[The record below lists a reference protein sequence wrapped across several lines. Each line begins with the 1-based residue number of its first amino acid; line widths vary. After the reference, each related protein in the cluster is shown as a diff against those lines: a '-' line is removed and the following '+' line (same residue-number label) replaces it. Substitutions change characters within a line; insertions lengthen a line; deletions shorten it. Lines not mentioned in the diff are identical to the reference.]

1 MRAVRLIM
9 MLIVAALSVFSYCT
23 ERTVNPI
30 TGEEQ
35 HVGLT
40 PEQEV
45 AMGVQVAPE
54 MARRFGGIDRDE
66 RLRQTRQGRWGENR
80 RAEHR
85 RPERLPV

>member
-1 MRAVRLIM
+1 MRVVRLIM
-9 MLIVAALSVFSYCT
+9 MLVIAALSVFSFCT

-45 AMGVQVAPE
+45 AMGV
-54 MARRFGGIDRDE
+54 
-66 RLRQTRQGRWGENR
+66 
-80 RAEHR
+80 
-85 RPERLPV
+85 